1 MSLMLLVIKIKVLEI
16 TLTNNEIKEI
26 VKVVKPLENKCFW
39 KELPEQLVAKKK
51 NLSIFLD
58 H

>member
-26 VKVVKPLENKCFW
+26 VKVVKPLENKCF
-39 KELPEQLVAKKK
+39 
-51 NLSIFLD
+51 
-58 H
+58 